1 MNLQELQNK
10 KQQYLNEKNN
20 LENEKNNYIKDLAVI
35 ENQIETN
42 DNILMSQ
49 FGTKE
54 VDKLQE
60 ILVNLENEL
69 QQLEVQYSDLKSGKI
84 SASSFGDTSTS
95 QFQNETKPTVN
106 TEANVYAPAAV
117 NIPTPPL
124 QQQPNY
130 PAYNGDQL
138 QQQPNY
144 PAYNGDQLQQQPN
157 YQQTVVLQ
165 PQTIQPQVQPTTIVP
180 PVTPAAPTPPQFVM
194 PEIPNVR

>member
-144 PAYNGDQLQQQPN
+144 
-157 YQQTVVLQ
+157 QQTVVLQ

>member
-1 MNLQELQNK
+1 MNLQDLQNK

-20 LENEKNNYIKDLAVI
+20 LENEKNNYIKELAVI

-49 FGTKE
+49 FGTKD

-60 ILVNLENEL
+60 ILGNLENEL
-69 QQLEVQYSDLKSGKI
+69 QQLEVQYADLKSGKI

-95 QFQNETKPTVN
+95 QFQNETKPSTNV
-106 TEANVYAPAAV
+106 EANVYAPAAV

-130 PAYNGDQL
+130 PAYT
-138 QQQPNY
+138 
-144 PAYNGDQLQQQPN
+144 GDQLQQQPN
-157 YQQTVVLQ
+157 YQQQVVLQ
-165 PQTIQPQVQPTTIVP
+165 PQVQQVQPQVQQSAQPMTIVT

-194 PEIPNVR
+194 SEIPNVR

>member
-1 MNLQELQNK
+1 MNLQDLQNK

-20 LENEKNNYIKDLAVI
+20 LENEKNNYIKELAVI

-49 FGTKE
+49 FGTKD

-60 ILVNLENEL
+60 ILGNLENEL
-69 QQLEVQYSDLKSGKI
+69 QQLEVQYADLKSGKI

-95 QFQNETKPTVN
+95 QFQNETKPSTNV
-106 TEANVYAPAAV
+106 EANVYAPAAV

-138 QQQPNY
+138 QQQ
-144 PAYNGDQLQQQPN
+144 QQQPN
-157 YQQTVVLQ
+157 YQQQVVLQ
-165 PQTIQPQVQPTTIVP
+165 PQVQPAQQSQQAVQPMTIVP
-180 PVTPAAPTPPQFVM
+180 QVTPAAPTPPQFVI